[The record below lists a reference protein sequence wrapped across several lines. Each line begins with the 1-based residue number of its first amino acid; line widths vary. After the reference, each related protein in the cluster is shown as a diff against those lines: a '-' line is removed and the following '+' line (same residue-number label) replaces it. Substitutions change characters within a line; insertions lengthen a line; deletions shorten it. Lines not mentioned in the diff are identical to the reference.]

1 MCESFGAR
9 LRQRREEQQ
18 IALTTIAQKTKIKRS
33 MLEALERDDVS
44 HWPSGIF
51 RRSFVRSYA
60 HAIGLDADA
69 VVREFLEID
78 PDPPEALASPWDGP
92 SAADAARTSG
102 APPSRLRYLVG
113 SALGSLTW
121 RRRSGAPAHLTVVER
136 PPIDLAPAAPASG
149 PEPDVPVAK
158 VEWTAGPGE
167 GDSRERASEIARPA
181 FVDPAVPDPPD
192 LQAIANLCTDFA
204 CADEVSDMQP
214 LLEEAARLLGASGL
228 IVWMWDEL
236 AAELRPVLV
245 YGYSAN
251 VIAHLPRVRRDA
263 ENPTASAFRTGQT
276 RAIGARD
283 EAAGALV
290 VPLLSSAGCSGVL
303 AVELRRDT
311 EQSGPVRAM
320 AAIVAAL
327 LAQCLGAARFEDVPA
342 EPVRVSG

>member
-1 MCESFGAR
+1 M
-9 LRQRREEQQ
+9 QRGR
-18 IALTTIAQKTKIKRS
+18 
-33 MLEALERDDVS
+33 
-44 HWPSGIF
+44 
-51 RRSFVRSYA
+51 
-60 HAIGLDADA
+60 
-69 VVREFLEID
+69 
-78 PDPPEALASPWDGP
+78 
-92 SAADAARTSG
+92 AARRPVGFDTS
-102 APPSRLRYLVG
+102 SD

-136 PPIDLAPAAPASG
+136 PPIGLAPAAPASG

-167 GDSRERASEIARPA
+167 ADSRERASEAAATTTAEPAAAEAAATQCERLHRREPVSEIARPA
-181 FVDPAVPDPPD
+181 SVDPAVPDPPD

-245 YGYSAN
+245 HGYSAN